1 MAGVL
6 LSVTVDE
13 ASVRRLEALPGVAV
27 RVVKPEGRDWGV
39 SDDLAGGV
47 EVLLCK
53 YPPRDL
59 AALADLKV
67 IQLSTV
73 GYEHLRHL
81 GLADRPLRVCNA
93 RGVFDTA
100 IAEWNLAMMVNL
112 ARDLRGMVRNQ
123 EQGRWDRDP
132 RFQQEVRGRVVGL
145 WGYGGIARETARL
158 AKAFGL
164 TVHALTRAGVRPR
177 RDAYTPPGAGDP
189 EGVLPDHV
197 FVAGQEREFLSGLD
211 FLVLALPHTQQSGGL
226 IGEEQLRA
234 LPRTAFLLN
243 PARGPIVQ
251 EAALLRA
258 LAEGWIA
265 GAALDTHFAYPLP
278 PGHPLW
284 RAPNVILTPHV
295 AGGDH
300 SRAFPARMGDLFVQ
314 NVRRYREGG
323 PLLNELT
330 AREWR
335 EA

>member
-27 RVVKPEGRDWGV
+27 RAVEPEGRDWGV
-39 SDDLAGGV
+39 SDDLARGAD
-47 EVLLCK
+47 VLLCK
-53 YPPRDL
+53 YPPRNL
-59 AALADLKV
+59 ADLADLKV
-67 IQLSTV
+67 LQLSTV

-112 ARDLRGMVRNQ
+112 ARDLRAMVRNQ
-123 EQGRWDRDP
+123 ESATWDRPP
-132 RFQQEVRGRVVGL
+132 RFQQEVRGRTVGL
-145 WGYGGIARETARL
+145 WGYGGIGRETARL

-177 RDAYTPPGAGDP
+177 RGAYTPPGAGDP
-189 EGVLPDHV
+189 EGVLPDRV

-211 FLVLALPHTQQSGGL
+211 FLVLALPHTQQSAGL
-226 IGEEQLRA
+226 VGEGQLRA

-243 PARGPIVQ
+243 PARGPIIDEQ
-251 EAALLRA
+251 ALLTA
-258 LAEGWIA
+258 LREGRVA

-278 PGHPLW
+278 PEHPLW
-284 RAPNVILTPHV
+284 RAPNAILTPHV
-295 AGGDH
+295 AGADH

-314 NVRRYREGG
+314 NVRRYRAGEA
-323 PLLNELT
+323 LLNELT
-330 AREWR
+330 AEEWR

>member
-1 MAGVL
+1 MTGVL

-13 ASVRRLEALPGVAV
+13 AAIRRLEALPAVAV
-27 RVVKPEGRDWGV
+27 RVVKPDGRDWVV
-39 SDDLAGGV
+39 SDDLARGA

-53 YPPRDL
+53 YPPRNL
-59 AALADLKV
+59 ADLADLKV
-67 IQLSTV
+67 LQLSTV

-112 ARDLRGMVRNQ
+112 ARDLRAMVRNQ

-211 FLVLALPHTQQSGGL
+211 FLVLALPHTRQSGGL

-278 PGHPLW
+278 PEHPLW

-300 SRAFPARMGDLFVQ
+300 SRAFPARMGDLIVQ